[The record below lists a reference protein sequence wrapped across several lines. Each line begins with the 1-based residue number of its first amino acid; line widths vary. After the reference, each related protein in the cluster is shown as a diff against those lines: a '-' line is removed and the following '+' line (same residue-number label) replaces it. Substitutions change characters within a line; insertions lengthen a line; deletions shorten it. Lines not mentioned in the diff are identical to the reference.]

1 MAFVDGLVWDSYFT
15 IKSNQMQTKK
25 LKTLSYLII
34 VLFVST
40 ASCKKESIEM
50 NQAKLNDAPANAIR
64 EIVGNKGT
72 IHLLSNQQIYELR
85 SSRSDAN
92 VKDSNT
98 KLLTIQEFRKIYHDI
113 NNIEYIRIDLDSNL
127 NKKKSSSEY
136 ADDNYDDDPGKPGL
150 HKVQFYAAPFSYFNG
165 TYGINNSNI
174 PLSILNLWYETDI
187 HGKVI
192 GTPLLFF
199 TGISFLQTWTQLIV
213 TSIMFNQN
221 NYTSHF
227 SVGGTTLYGINL
239 FGQQVGWTS
248 SSRYIITVSMD
259 SNNGEDGKI
268 TIKAEQN

>member
-25 LKTLSYLII
+25 LKTLSNLII
-34 VLFVST
+34 VIFISA

-50 NQAKLNDAPANAIR
+50 NQAKLNDAPVNAIR
-64 EIVGNKGT
+64 EIVGNKGI

-113 NNIEYIRIDLDSNL
+113 NNIEYIRIDLDSSL

-136 ADDNYDDDPGKPGL
+136 ADDDYDDDPGKPGL

-227 SVGGTTLYGINL
+227 SVGGTTLYGINI